1 MSPRTP
7 SSGADTG
14 RGGLT
19 TGGLAR
25 RVPGANLPPAGPF
38 TIKRGRSDAPATPAG
53 PPPADAPQVPA
64 AVRRDEKHPQAENV
78 YTLLTSF
85 TLGVQ
90 RGLDETAA
98 TPPPAPP
105 GDEEHGR
112 S

>member
-1 MSPRTP
+1 M
-7 SSGADTG
+7 
-14 RGGLT
+14 
-19 TGGLAR
+19 
-25 RVPGANLPPAGPF
+25 
-38 TIKRGRSDAPATPAG
+38 
-53 PPPADAPQVPA
+53 PA

-105 GDEEHGR
+105 GGEEHGR